1 MFLLLVCLNCSTIPV
16 VGGFDPIAVKKAV
29 TKKAVTKTAAKK
41 APAKRVAAKE
51 PGAVKASKKTVVT
64 EPEEETTTEA
74 EPAWVE
80 VVKAIQ
86 DKKGMNTR
94 VLDLRDVTSF
104 TDYFIIT
111 QGTNFRQNMAI
122 VDGVEGHLKKE
133 VGDRPSSIEGYT
145 GGDWILMDYGD
156 YIVHV
161 FSAEKRAYYDLER
174 LYRNAKT
181 IEIPDEPL
189 SS

>member
-1 MFLLLVCLNCSTIPV
+1 
-16 VGGFDPIAVKKAV
+16 
-29 TKKAVTKTAAKK
+29 
-41 APAKRVAAKE
+41 
-51 PGAVKASKKTVVT
+51 
-64 EPEEETTTEA
+64 
-74 EPAWVE
+74 
-80 VVKAIQ
+80 
-86 DKKGMNTR
+86 MNTR